1 MWVPMVPRWGPLL
14 GMGSRVP
21 WSTWLVIG
29 RSHAFSG
36 VNEQAH
42 H

>member
-1 MWVPMVPRWGPLL
+1 MPMVPMGPVLL
-14 GMGSRVP
+14 GMGSRAP

-29 RSHAFSG
+29 RIHAFSG